1 MKAVETPALPAVR
14 FDANGNRHVD
24 YRAILALAGPLFLN
38 TALQAVLNLTDTWFI
53 GRLSV
58 DALAAMGAIYYLM
71 LVFILLLGGVG
82 LGVQTLSAQYYGAG
96 RYAEAAR
103 SVWSGVYAVLLMT
116 PLFVVVAL
124 NGDAILAPF
133 KLAPAIEKLSLQY
146 WFPRLLGGVFGIA
159 FWAISGFFNGIGRT
173 KVTLAVS
180 VGIVVMNAVLNEILM
195 FRLHMGMAG
204 SAWATT
210 FSLIG
215 GATATAWLF
224 LRPTMQEKF
233 QSRLGWRFDPKE
245 VGRLFLLGLPMGLAA
260 SVDLLGFALF
270 QLMQVRLGP
279 VDGAAT
285 QIVMMLTS
293 TSYYPALGLS
303 LAATTLVGQSIGA
316 GDKDWAMRVGNATIM
331 LTACYTGMVGAVLA
345 MTAPWLASLFVTVG
359 DPNTAA
365 VVKLGTTLLWIASA
379 YQVFDGLSMASSFSL
394 RGAGDVKMPALALL
408 ILSWFGFVPLAHMLS
423 FAPGQ
428 GWVDFL
434 PKLGLGAAGGWT
446 AALIYIVSLSL
457 LLFWRWRSGAWRQ
470 MSVI

>member
-1 MKAVETPALPAVR
+1 MPALPAIR

-38 TALQAVLNLTDTWFI
+38 TALQAILNLTDTWFI

-96 RYAEAAR
+96 RYADAAR
-103 SVWSGVYAVLLMT
+103 SVWSGLYAVLLMT

-133 KLAPAIEKLSLQY
+133 KLAPAIEKLSVEY
-146 WFPRLLGGVFGIA
+146 WFPRIMGGVFGIA

-173 KVTLAVS
+173 KITLAVTA
-180 VGIVVMNAVLNEILM
+180 GIAVMNAVLNEILM
-195 FRLHMGMAG
+195 FRLDMGMAG

-215 GATATAWLF
+215 GTAATAWLF
-224 LRPTMQEKF
+224 LRPAMQEKF
-233 QSRLGWRFDPKE
+233 QSRLGWEFDRKE
-245 VGRLFLLGLPMGLAA
+245 VVRLFLLGLPIGVAA
-260 SVDLLGFALF
+260 SIDLLGFALF
-270 QLMQVRLGP
+270 QLMQVQLGP
-279 VDGAAT
+279 IDGAAT

-293 TSYYPALGLS
+293 LSYYPALGLS

-316 GDKDWAMRVGNATIM
+316 GDKDWARRLGTTAIM
-331 LTACYTGMVGAVLA
+331 LTTCYTAMVGAMLA
-345 MTAPWLASLFVTVG
+345 ITAPWLAALFITAG
-359 DPNTAA
+359 DPNAAA
-365 VVKLGTTLLWIASA
+365 VIKLGTTLLWIASA
-379 YQVFDGLSMASSFSL
+379 YQVFDGLSMSSTFSL

-408 ILSWFGFVPLAHMLS
+408 LLSWFGFVPLAHMLS
-423 FAPGQ
+423 FGPGQ
-428 GWVDFL
+428 GWIDFL

-446 AALIYIVSLSL
+446 AALIYIFSLSL
-457 LLFWRWRSGAWRQ
+457 LVFWRWRSEAWRE
-470 MSVI
+470 MNVIND